1 MNWLKRRMRERSTL
15 NGGVILTTLL
25 GVWLGPVQADV
36 VVSALAALYGVYE
49 TIRAEQ
55 DGI

>member
-1 MNWLKRRMRERSTL
+1 MIWLKRRLRERSTL

-49 TIRAEQ
+49 TLRAEN